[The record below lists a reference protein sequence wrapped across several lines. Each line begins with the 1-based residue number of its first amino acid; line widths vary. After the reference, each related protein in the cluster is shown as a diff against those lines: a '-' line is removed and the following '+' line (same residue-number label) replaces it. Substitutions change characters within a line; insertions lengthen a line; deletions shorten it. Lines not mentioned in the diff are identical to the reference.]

1 MIIKRG
7 YHRLK
12 TVEGCIIEGPLVI
25 EMTDDGVFLS
35 YHSLHQEEATTEWVG
50 GTFII
55 PNNKTIIST

>member
-12 TVEGCIIEGPLVI
+12 TVEGCIIEGPIVI

-35 YHSLHQEEATTEWVG
+35 YHSLQQEEATTEWVG

-55 PNNKTIIST
+55 PNNNTIIST

>member
-12 TVEGCIIEGPLVI
+12 TVEGCIIEGP
-25 EMTDDGVFLS
+25 MTYDGVFLS